1 MYERQIF
8 PDIKLFKKELTERFL
23 VALMEIYR
31 IHPAYPYADDESES
45 SIQISPTYADIRYE
59 GRNPQLL
66 IKVGAYQ
73 FNLTDMLNQNAV
85 EEILNSQGVT
95 AGYRHFKNISTTVT
109 VIIRAFAEEE
119 SSDLA
124 DELSTLGIFTAH
136 HMFAQMG
143 INIRDSQVSET
154 SEVDNN
160 NDIFE
165 TAVSFRVDV
174 PWEFTRSHNEAA
186 DDFDFEYEPGHDE
199 IINNYRRPG
208 VYVFKGQISSDK
220 EKPDP

>member
-8 PDIKLFKKELTERFL
+8 PELKLFKKELTERFL
-23 VALMEIYR
+23 IALMEIYR
-31 IHPAYPYADDESES
+31 IHPAYNYADDESES
-45 SIQISPTYADIRYE
+45 SIHISPTYADIRFE

-73 FNLTDMLNQNAV
+73 FNMTDMLNQNAV
-85 EEILNSQGVT
+85 EEILNKEGIV
-95 AGYRHFKNISTTVT
+95 AGYRYFKNISTTVT
-109 VIIRAFAEEE
+109 VMVRAYAEEE
-119 SSDLA
+119 SSDIA
-124 DELSTLGIFTAH
+124 DELSSLGIFTAH
-136 HMFAQMG
+136 HMFAQLG
-143 INIRDSQVSET
+143 VNIRDSQVSET

-174 PWEFTRSHNEAA
+174 PWEFTRTSNEGS
-186 DDFDFEYEPGHDE
+186 DDLEFEFEDGHDE

-208 VYVFKGQISSDK
+208 VYVFKGSIAQDGK
-220 EKPDP
+220 ES